1 MTATTAPPTPDSD
14 SAGGFALTSWI
25 RGQMQQ
31 FLAFVSLI
39 VIVIFFSF
47 ASPNFLTAS
56 NLTGILVASVTIGL
70 LALGTTIV
78 IITGGIDLSI
88 GTAMILSGIMTGVF
102 LVHWNLPLW
111 IGVIGGVLF
120 GAFVGLV
127 NGLVVAYLG
136 IPPFIA
142 TLAMMLVTIG
152 ASLVISGTEPIRFTS
167 VEGFSAIAN
176 KSLVPGARIP
186 FSVVLLA
193 LMAVIAG
200 IVLAKTKLGRYA
212 YAIGSNEEAT
222 RLSGVN
228 VKNWKVIVYTFSGV
242 FVGLAGVL
250 AAARLNSAQPTGGQG
265 LELEAIAA
273 VVIGGTSLAGGRG
286 TVTGTVIGILIMS
299 VLTNGLRIMSIPQE
313 WQSIAVGVVILVAV
327 YIDIVRKRP

>member
-1 MTATTAPPTPDSD
+1 MTATTAEKS
-14 SAGGFALTSWI
+14 GGEGAFGLVRWV

-39 VIVIFFSF
+39 VIVVFFSL
-47 ASPNFLTAS
+47 ANPNFLTPS
-56 NLTGILVASVTIGL
+56 NVTGILVASVTIGL
-70 LALGTTIV
+70 LALGTTAV
-78 IITGGIDLSI
+78 IISGGIDLSI
-88 GTAMILSGIMTGVF
+88 GTAMILSGVMTGVF
-102 LVHWNLPLW
+102 LVNWNLPLW
-111 IGVIGGVLF
+111 VGVLGGVLF

-152 ASLVISGTEPIRFTS
+152 ASLVISGTQPIRFTK
-167 VEGFSAIAN
+167 VDGFSDISNA
-176 KSLVPGARIP
+176 SLIPGARLPI
-186 FSVVLLA
+186 SVVLLA
-193 LMAVIAG
+193 VMALIAG
-200 IVLAKTKLGRYA
+200 FVLAKTRLGRYS

-222 RLSGVN
+222 RLSGVD
-228 VKNWKVIVYTFSGV
+228 VRRWKVAIYTFSGF

-286 TVTGTVIGILIMS
+286 TITGTVIGILIMS

-313 WQSIAVGVVILVAV
+313 WQSIAVGAVILVAV
-327 YIDIVRKRP
+327 YIDIVRKRT